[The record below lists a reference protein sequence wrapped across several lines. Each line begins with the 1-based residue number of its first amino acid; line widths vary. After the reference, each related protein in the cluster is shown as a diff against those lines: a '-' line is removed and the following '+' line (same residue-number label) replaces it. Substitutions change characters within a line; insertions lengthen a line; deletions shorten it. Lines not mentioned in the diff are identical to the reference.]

1 MPPSLCIFWN
11 KRCLQSIFQIPNHG
25 PKRISLMPQTSRFL
39 FSNCYFFW
47 VESIRCGKTIL
58 LKIYPHWKCSSRK
71 KHEANSHFV
80 PSDTPIFRS
89 FWYALVGATLRVPK
103 NSCQTRN
110 AVGMPL
116 AGMLGQLLA
125 LRARQIVIR
134 LLNLSHFGDN
144 MLVSIILWRVGV
156 SNFPNCHM
164 VVPDNERL
172 HPTCYDYMC
181 LSFICFFFQ
190 LQLFM

>member
-1 MPPSLCIFWN
+1 MGRRFFLKYIHTGSAVPGKNMKLIAILYHLTPQSSGRFGMLWWVPPSGC
-11 KRCLQSIFQIPNHG
+11 Q
-25 PKRISLMPQTSRFL
+25 
-39 FSNCYFFW
+39 
-47 VESIRCGKTIL
+47 
-58 LKIYPHWKCSSRK
+58 
-71 KHEANSHFV
+71 
-80 PSDTPIFRS
+80 
-89 FWYALVGATLRVPK
+89 K